1 MPIQEVR
8 FARGT
13 AASMP
18 QDKLPGRLLVQ
29 TNSGDMFL
37 DNTEDQRIQ
46 LGDGRKLP
54 LSGGTMIGPL
64 DMGNQPIT
72 GLATPIGVADAVRKQ
87 YVDDAIASLLSEIT
101 AELEGFLPLSGG
113 IMVGD
118 INMNAHGIHNL
129 VDPAADGDGTNKKYV
144 DGLIA
149 GLASKYLS
157 LSGGTLSG
165 DLSLGSH
172 RITGL
177 SEPNLGTDA
186 ATKTYVDGAIDR
198 APYLNTSGTTPMA
211 GNLNM
216 ANHGITN
223 LLDPASPQDATTKH
237 YVDTAISDA
246 VGSITGFNVDSN
258 SGAGYDSYEAL
269 LSAHPEGVSG
279 TFYLVKNPDS
289 AAPNTFDEYF
299 WTGTSYE
306 KAGAFGDVDLSGL
319 ATTSY
324 VDSQIGLLNNQIDS
338 LDSRFLPIL
347 GGTMQGNVAI
357 PRGYNLVIGSNAYIT
372 AESETGGISI
382 DCTADDDS
390 GGFALTVGSKQDSYS
405 IYIHRGGME
414 MDGLGI
420 ENISDPIN
428 SHDAA
433 TKNYVDTQIQQS
445 VSDTKV
451 TQNNSDANMQLR
463 VLLSSS
469 ADDTTTTDT
478 INKSGKMFFNPSTGV
493 LTVTRIEAIIDD
505 GVVTA

>member
-13 AASMP
+13 SDSMP

-37 DNTEDQRIQ
+37 DDTEEQRIQ
-46 LGDGRKLP
+46 LGDSRKLP
-54 LSGGTMIGPL
+54 LTGGTMIGPL
-64 DMGNQPIT
+64 DMGNQSLT
-72 GLATPIGVADAVRKQ
+72 GLAAPTGVTDAARKQ
-87 YVDDAIASLLSEIT
+87 YVDDAIAGLRSEIT
-101 AELEGFLPLSGG
+101 TELDDFLPLSGG
-113 IMVGD
+113 IMIGD
-118 INMNAHGIHNL
+118 INMNTHGIHNL
-129 VDPAADGDGTNKKYV
+129 VDPNAEGDATNKGYV
-144 DGLIA
+144 DGLIS
-149 GLASKYLS
+149 GLSSVYLP

-165 DLSLGSH
+165 NLSLGTH

-177 SEPNLGTDA
+177 AEPTLGTDA
-186 ATKTYVDGAIDR
+186 TTKNYVDGAISS
-198 APYLNTSGTTPMA
+198 APYLNTSGVTPMA

-216 ANHGITN
+216 ANHAITN
-223 LLDPASPQDATTKH
+223 LLDPASPQDATTKN

-258 SGAGYDSYEAL
+258 DGAGYDSYEAL
-269 LSAHPEGVSG
+269 TSAHPEGVSG

-319 ATTSY
+319 ATTDY
-324 VDSQIGLLNNQIDS
+324 VDNQIGLLDS
-338 LDSRFLPIL
+338 KFLPL
-347 GGTMQGNVAI
+347 SGGTMQGDIII
-357 PRGYNLVIGSNAYIT
+357 PSGHNLRIGSSAYIT
-372 AESETGGISI
+372 AEEPGIAI
-382 DCTADDDS
+382 DCAAGDS
-390 GGFALTVGSKQDSYS
+390 NGVLAITVGSKSDSYLVA
-405 IYIHRGGME
+405 IHSGGMQ
-414 MDGLGI
+414 MGGLGI
-420 ENISDPIN
+420 QDLVDPIN
-428 SHDAA
+428 AYDAA

-451 TQNNSDANMQLR
+451 TQTDSDANLQLR
-463 VLLSSS
+463 VLLSST
-469 ADDTTTTDT
+469 ADDTTVTDG

>member
-13 AASMP
+13 SDSMP

-37 DNTEDQRIQ
+37 DDTEEQRIQ
-46 LGDGRKLP
+46 LGDSRKLS
-54 LSGGTMIGPL
+54 LAGGTMTGPL
-64 DMGNQPIT
+64 DMGNQSLT
-72 GLATPIGVADAVRKQ
+72 GLAAPTGVADAARKQ
-87 YVDDAIASLLSEIT
+87 YVDDAIAGLRSEIT
-101 AELEGFLPLSGG
+101 SELDGFLPLSGG

-118 INMNAHGIHNL
+118 INMNTHGIHNL
-129 VDPAADGDGTNKKYV
+129 VDPSAEGDAANKKYV
-144 DGLIA
+144 DGRIS
-149 GLASKYLS
+149 GLSSVYLP

-165 DLSLGSH
+165 NLSLGSH
-172 RITGL
+172 RVTGL
-177 SEPNLGTDA
+177 AEPTVGTDA
-186 ATKTYVDGAIDR
+186 ATKTYVDGAISG
-198 APYLNTSGTTPMA
+198 APYLNTSGVTPMA
-211 GNLNM
+211 GNLSM

-223 LLDPASPQDATTKH
+223 LLDPSSPQDATTKN

-258 SGAGYDSYEAL
+258 GGAGYDSYEAL
-269 LSAHPEGVSG
+269 VSAHPEGVSG

-289 AAPNTFDEYF
+289 SAPNTFDEYF

-324 VDSQIGLLNNQIDS
+324 VDSQIGLL
-338 LDSRFLPIL
+338 DSRFLPIS
-347 GGTMQGNVAI
+347 GGTMQGDITI
-357 PRGYNLVIGSNAYIT
+357 PYGHKLHLGSGPSIT
-372 AESETGGISI
+372 AAFETRGISI
-382 DCTADDDS
+382 DCTGDTDAGLFS
-390 GGFALTVGSKQDSYS
+390 IQVGTEAGSKTYTFSAEAGLD
-405 IYIHRGGME
+405 
-414 MDGLGI
+414 MDMRNVTNLAEPTAGF
-420 ENISDPIN
+420 
-428 SHDAA
+428 DAA

-451 TQNNSDANMQLR
+451 TQNNSDANLQLR
-463 VLLSSS
+463 VLLSST
-469 ADDTTTTDT
+469 ADDTTVTDA